1 MISVTGLPND
11 RDPQRCTAGARGT
24 NFHDFRDRPSKRQ
37 SPTEMHRRSGL
48 IFFFFDLCI
57 LFPMPFFEKIE
68 TRVCITHPFSEKKE
82 KSRRQSCSAHACFVF
97 CHRRLRKK
105 LAGPAFTTQKSK
117 RKLLQIM
124 MVMHRV
130 SLYIYAWASSASP
143 SPRWCVVLLVSLS
156 FGRSFGVVARS
167 SRDQVHRDNLF
178 DGMGRVGL
186 HILVFGFCRKVF
198 LKEFAFLLDWLWAC
212 FWGHGWFINSPFV
225 VSCGLFVGARRGR
238 LPCGSLRLDNG
249 GRKNCISRWGLAC
262 MNFLPAMPT
271 VTWYKP
277 G

>member
-130 SLYIYAWASSASP
+130 SLYI
-143 SPRWCVVLLVSLS
+143 CVGFVGFPVAPLV
-156 FGRSFGVVARS
+156 
-167 SRDQVHRDNLF
+167 
-178 DGMGRVGL
+178 
-186 HILVFGFCRKVF
+186 
-198 LKEFAFLLDWLWAC
+198 
-212 FWGHGWFINSPFV
+212 
-225 VSCGLFVGARRGR
+225 CGLA
-238 LPCGSLRLDNG
+238 
-249 GRKNCISRWGLAC
+249 GLAVVRAVFWC
-262 MNFLPAMPT
+262 SGT
-271 VTWYKP
+271 VEP
-277 G
+277 